1 MTVLSLKICPVLFLL
16 PALTVGAEHVKG
28 LVGGRVTLPC
38 TYSVTGGA
46 TSTCWGRGHCPKS
59 KCLDA
64 ILWTDSDGKKVIWNH
79 TERYRLLGNITQG
92 DVSLTITQLT
102 LSDSGTYCC
111 RVEIPGLFNDLK
123 IEIQV
128 RVNDNDI
135 GKTVNSTPAISTT
148 SEVPHSSASFTEP
161 SLNPAKAST
170 QLSITDIQTAS
181 PVNINSY
188 YFPHVIVCVVLL
200 LFLFL
205 CLAGFLYKYKYYEKL
220 KTKVLSTAQ
229 ASNRDM

>member
-16 PALTVGAEHVKG
+16 P
-28 LVGGRVTLPC
+28 
-38 TYSVTGGA
+38 
-46 TSTCWGRGHCPKS
+46 
-59 KCLDA
+59 
-64 ILWTDSDGKKVIWNH
+64 
-79 TERYRLLGNITQG
+79 
-92 DVSLTITQLT
+92 
-102 LSDSGTYCC
+102 
-111 RVEIPGLFNDLK
+111 
-123 IEIQV
+123 
-128 RVNDNDI
+128 

>member
-148 SEVPHSSASFTEP
+148 SE
-161 SLNPAKAST
+161 AST